1 VQYLKLFGIFL
12 FSTKYAFHIITEFYI
27 IIKCRN
33 YYTVNELLFKYRYN
47 PGSNF
52 AAQNS
57 MRFEQMGAFGTGI
70 LFIDYDVKE
79 VLRYK
84 CIHLKDV
91 ILGQNHQGV
100 VNQS

>member
-1 VQYLKLFGIFL
+1 MPFL
-12 FSTKYAFHIITEFYI
+12 INRCQKPLNYTNKSTQCNNRCRVKY
-27 IIKCRN
+27 
-33 YYTVNELLFKYRYN
+33 
-47 PGSNF
+47 
-52 AAQNS
+52 
-57 MRFEQMGAFGTGI
+57 MI

-100 VNQS
+100 VNRVDRVMYMTVLDN

>member
-1 VQYLKLFGIFL
+1 MNLL
-12 FSTKYAFHIITEFYI
+12 SAITG
-27 IIKCRN
+27 
-33 YYTVNELLFKYRYN
+33 VELNILY
-47 PGSNF
+47 PF
-52 AAQNS
+52 AAPNS

-100 VNQS
+100 VNRVDRVMYKTNPEHPYYLSVLGL